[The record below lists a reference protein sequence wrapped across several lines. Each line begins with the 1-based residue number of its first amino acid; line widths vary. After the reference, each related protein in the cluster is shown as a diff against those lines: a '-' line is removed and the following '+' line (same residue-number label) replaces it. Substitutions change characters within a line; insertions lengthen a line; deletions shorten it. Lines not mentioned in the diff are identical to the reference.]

1 MSSNPAELAEIIATA
16 EESASVHDRL
26 FFVGFA
32 DWQAA
37 HRRLRQMA
45 GDGESA
51 EAFRDCLSTLL
62 HALAEAPHPDHAL
75 LNFERFAAAVPNRT
89 ALFQTFLRQPR
100 SVEILSRLFVGS
112 QFLSEILISNPGYL
126 EPLTQQR
133 LLAELKSVEQL
144 EEEACAAGE
153 AGPGKSAEDRWSGL
167 RRFQRWELLRLGVCD
182 FFGLL
187 DLRRVTVQLSLLA
200 DAMIR
205 AGLAIVTPPG
215 ITPPAVIALG
225 KLGGEELNYSS
236 DIDLLFLTRQPDA
249 AQTRI
254 GQQLIK
260 GLTTAAADG
269 FLYRV
274 DMRLRPWGRAGEL
287 VSSVDGYLDYLKQ
300 QARIWEKQ
308 ALLKARVVAGD
319 FATGRAFL
327 QRIGPLLFTHDA
339 DSIRE
344 AIRGTKQRIEGDL
357 SRKGRDWGEVKLG
370 RGSIRDIEFLCQALQ
385 LTHGGKQPAVQSFN
399 TLDALVRLTDL
410 GYLQADEYRMLSDAY
425 VFLRTVEHALQL
437 VHNKQTHE
445 LPRDPAEILALAR
458 RLDFGSDTQFLEHYH
473 RHCAAARRVF
483 AKYVGE
489 TSEPRTTGSP
499 ALAPAA
505 ETRTPAISSA
515 SLLRRPGTLS
525 HVARLAPTYQ
535 KAFTPAEIER
545 HVALV
550 ETLTPDQPVRVE
562 ATPVGDGNWRV
573 TIVGYD
579 FHGELALIT
588 GLLLAYGFNVLDGQV
603 YTYTPAKVSPLSSG
617 AEAASS
623 PGRPPPRGEAGA
635 VHKPGARITHEQQSS
650 ANRKKL
656 RRETSAGAGPVSLA
670 DSTPKIVDVFTV
682 QPTRSGTT
690 EATWR
695 EYAAGLLT
703 LARETLSGHPDDA
716 HGKLVKRV
724 AAALRQAAPSA
735 QNTLYPIEIAI
746 DNDLSDS
753 DTVLLIR
760 TRDTVGFLYELTS
773 ALSLSGVSINRLWIG
788 YALGDAC
795 DTIYVTDLQG
805 RKITDP
811 DKQRELK
818 TATVLIK
825 HFTHLLPQSPNP
837 EAALLHFRDFLS
849 QLFLRPDW
857 PADVA
862 DLEQPAVLERLTRL
876 LGVSDFLWND
886 FLRMQHENL
895 FPLVRDVD
903 ALVAPKDREQ
913 LERECEGRLAQ
924 AGASWRAAL
933 NEFRDREMFRV
944 DMRQILGHVD
954 DFARFTEE
962 LSDVAE
968 VTVVAAV
975 RRCLGELDA
984 QYGRPH
990 VGDKS
995 GPICPFTV
1003 CALGKCGGR
1012 EMGFASDIEL
1022 MFVYQAEGVTDGAE
1036 SIASSRYFV
1045 KLVDSFLHTLKSK
1058 REGVFEIDLRLRP
1071 YGRAGSLAVSRE
1083 SFENYFGSDGDAW
1096 PFERQALVKLRPLV
1110 GDDSFGSEI
1119 AALRDRLIYTG
1130 APFDVAAMRGMR
1142 ERQLRQLVTPGRLN
1156 AKLSPGGLVDLE
1168 YLVQGLQITHGAANP
1183 ALRTPNTL
1191 AALTALEATRVIT
1204 PPDASTL
1211 REGYFLLRT
1220 LISGLRMVRG
1230 NARELTV
1237 PPPDTEEF
1245 AFLCRRL
1252 GHGEPQRLYSD
1263 LVRATEAIRA
1273 ISNRLLR

>member
-1 MSSNPAELAEIIATA
+1 MSSNPAELAEIISTA
-16 EESASVHDRL
+16 EETVSVHDRL
-26 FFVGFA
+26 FFVGFT

-45 GDGESA
+45 GEGESA
-51 EAFRDCLSTLL
+51 QAFRDCLSTLL
-62 HALAEAPHPDHAL
+62 HALSEAPHPDHAL

-133 LLAELKSVEQL
+133 MLSGLKSVEQL
-144 EEEACAAGE
+144 EEEALAAGDASVGMTPE
-153 AGPGKSAEDRWSGL
+153 ERWSGL
-167 RRFQRWELLRLGVCD
+167 RRFQRWELLRLGLCD

-215 ITPPAVIALG
+215 TTPPAVIALG

-236 DIDLLFLTRQPDA
+236 DIDLLFITRQPEA

-287 VSSVDGYLDYLKQ
+287 VSSLEGYLDYLKQ
-300 QARIWEKQ
+300 QAQIWEKQ

-327 QRIGPLLFTHDA
+327 QQIRPLLFTHDA

-344 AIRGTKQRIEGDL
+344 AIRGSKQRIEGDL

-425 VFLRTVEHALQL
+425 VFLRTIEHALQL

-445 LPRDPAEILALAR
+445 LPRDPVEILALAR

-489 TSEPRTTGSP
+489 TAEHRPTGGPVAAIKEQTRSP
-499 ALAPAA
+499 AVSP
-505 ETRTPAISSA
+505 PPF
-515 SLLRRPGTLS
+515 LRRPGTLS
-525 HVARLAPTYQ
+525 HVTRLAPTYQ

-550 ETLTPDQPVRVE
+550 EALSPEQPVRVE
-562 ATPVGDGNWRV
+562 ATQIANGNWRV

-588 GLLLAYGFNVLDGQV
+588 GMLLAYGFNVLDGQV
-603 YTYTPAKVSPLSSG
+603 FTYTPEKATSPTG
-617 AEAASS
+617 PAEPPPGPGRTPARNDAASHRS
-623 PGRPPPRGEAGA
+623 GS
-635 VHKPGARITHEQQSS
+635 RITHEQQSS
-650 ANRKKL
+650 ANRRKL
-656 RRETSAGAGPVSLA
+656 RREISTGGPVSLVDA
-670 DSTPKIVDVFTV
+670 TPKIVDVFTV

-695 EYAAGLLT
+695 EYATGLVA

-724 AAALRQAAPSA
+724 AAALRQAAPST

-746 DNDLSDS
+746 DNDVSDT

-760 TRDTVGFLYELTS
+760 TRDTLGFLYELTS

-795 DTIYVTDLQG
+795 DTIHVTDLQG

-825 HFTHLLPQSPNP
+825 HFTHLLPHSPNP

-903 ALVAPKDREQ
+903 ALVAPKVREQ
-913 LERECEGRLAQ
+913 LVRECDARLNE
-924 AGASWRAAL
+924 AGTNWRAAL

-968 VTVVAAV
+968 VTVVAAI
-975 RRCLGELDA
+975 RRCLVELDG
-984 QYGRPH
+984 QFGQPH
-990 VGDKS
+990 IGDKS
-995 GPICPFTV
+995 GPVCSFTV

-1022 MFVYQAEGVTDGAE
+1022 MFVFEAEGLTDGPE
-1036 SIASSRYFV
+1036 SISSSRFFV
-1045 KLVDSFLHTLKSK
+1045 KLVDAFLHTLKSK

-1083 SFENYFGSDGDAW
+1083 SFENYFGSEGDAW

-1110 GDDSFGSEI
+1110 GDDQFGREI

-1168 YLVQGLQITHGAANP
+1168 YLIQGLQITHGAADP

-1191 AALTALEATRVIT
+1191 AALAALEAGGVIS
-1204 PPDASTL
+1204 PQDAGVL
-1211 REGYFLLRT
+1211 RDGYFLLRT

-1252 GHGEPQRLYSD
+1252 GHDEPQRLYAD

-1273 ISNRLLR
+1273 ISARLLK